1 MHALYW
7 RQPLSPF
14 PSCGIFRG
22 PGFAPTK
29 PTSIGCFYGLR
40 RGPPVTGGHDLAGR
54 IVKHGAVLCVAADPN
69 CVWLRSQR
77 DGMQAALDSG
87 CIISL
92 IPPPMCSVMMMAAG
106 AQSMPGVTF
115 AAYRGFDDPEDDEF
129 DPQDFHYEHVI
140 CRCAAPT
147 PHP

>member
-1 MHALYW
+1 
-7 RQPLSPF
+7 
-14 PSCGIFRG
+14 
-22 PGFAPTK
+22 
-29 PTSIGCFYGLR
+29 
-40 RGPPVTGGHDLAGR
+40 
-54 IVKHGAVLCVAADPN
+54 
-69 CVWLRSQR
+69 
-77 DGMQAALDSG
+77 MQAALDSG